1 MARGT
6 RRPRYYET
14 QGKFVERNY
23 PYGDQARFRKAL
35 PSLEDIFRAGGE
47 DTTNSFNK
55 LVRLK
60 ASPGELYDLLRA
72 IGVSSDEPIQWT
84 RTERRTAGQLSNKC
98 EKLAVEIE
106 HAREKWPFGASM
118 VYSDF
123 MKWEELPELLRSY
136 AKAWKKELAHPF
148 RSARSPRNEN
158 IVRLVRYVKDKTGD
172 YRYQQVA
179 DLLNATDGA
188 YGWKTRDE
196 NLRWSPDNL
205 RWIEFRAKKKSE

>member
-23 PYGDQARFRKAL
+23 PYGDQARFRVAL

-47 DTTNSFNK
+47 DTTNSFNE

-60 ASPGELYDLLRA
+60 ANPDELYDLLRA

-196 NLRWSPDNL
+196 NLRWNADNL
-205 RWIEFRAKKKSE
+205 RWIKFRAKKKSE